1 MCVCNAAAG
10 RGGGG
15 EQERELP
22 TYQHNTFIT
31 LAYKATLSTLQE
43 RDR

>member
-10 RGGGG
+10 RGGG
-15 EQERELP
+15 EHERELP

-31 LAYKATLSTLQE
+31 PAYKATLSTLQE